1 MDLAFCWQDHYPL
14 DEAMPN
20 KEPTDAPLLLESTD
34 APLLLES
41 TDVPLLLHNGPR
53 AATGIHGAKT
63 KTTYKE
69 LYCTQRHTH

>member
-1 MDLAFCWQDHYPL
+1 MDLAFGWQDHYPL

-41 TDVPLLLHNGPR
+41 TDVPLLLHNSPR
-53 AATGIHGAKT
+53 AAT
-63 KTTYKE
+63 
-69 LYCTQRHTH
+69 